1 MTPLSTISY
10 VYNSMKSYLCQYSFY
25 FQYFSDLFS
34 KPYYNFLQFDV
45 PLTNIVLVLQI
56 AFLQFWI
63 CLETEKAPVVLKFQ
77 SKMIG
82 AEYEKSRRNSFR
94 NLSAD
99 FSILSFVRVRVR
111 QGGKS
116 RLWHLRK
123 TNALFSPE
131 MPKTPEKS
139 SVFGAAFFVPQGWCG
154 HGDLN
159 PNASLHKNL
168 RVMSPQGRIW

>member
-123 TNALFSPE
+123 TNALFSLRCRKP
-131 MPKTPEKS
+131 PKNRGFS
-139 SVFGAAFFVPQGWCG
+139 ARHFIVPQGWCG

>member
-94 NLSAD
+94 NRSAD

-139 SVFGAAFFVPQGWCG
+139 AVFGAAFFVPQGWCG

>member
-1 MTPLSTISY
+1 
-10 VYNSMKSYLCQYSFY
+10 MKSYLCQYSFY

-139 SVFGAAFFVPQGWCG
+139 AVFGAAFFVPQGWCG

>member
-139 SVFGAAFFVPQGWCG
+139 AVFGAAFFVPQGWCG